1 MLKQRVASAIVLAP
15 IIIVPLYLGGVPF
28 ALLLALLSCLSAGE
42 YRNLLGN
49 AQLELHYVFIPIC
62 IMIALTGLSHES
74 AYLFDSLLIGALL
87 LLSLSA
93 IQKGIAVGAFGVS
106 GAIYIGGFWGTMG
119 LLRTG
124 PDGREWAFLVL
135 FVTWAAD
142 IAAFFG
148 GRAWGRHKLAPMISP
163 GKTWEGTVFG
173 IAASTLVSVL
183 WGIHMSLAVW
193 QCAIIGICLGIMAV
207 TGDLVESSLKR
218 YCNSKDSG
226 NLIPGHGGVLDRFD
240 SVLFTSAGGFV
251 IRELLQVFHVI

>member
-1 MLKQRVASAIVLAP
+1 MLKQRIASAIVLVP
-15 IIIVPLYLGGVPF
+15 LIIVPLYLGGLPF
-28 ALLLALLSCLSAGE
+28 GLLLALLSCLSARE
-42 YRNLLGN
+42 YKNLLGD
-49 AQLELHYVFIPIC
+49 AQLELHYMFIPIC
-62 IMIALTGLSHES
+62 IMIALTGLSQQS
-74 AYLFDSLLIGALL
+74 AYMFDALLISTLL

-93 IQKGIAVGAFGVS
+93 IQKDITAGAFGVS
-106 GAIYIGGFWGTMG
+106 GAVYIGGFWGTMG

-124 PDGREWAFLVL
+124 PDGREWAFLIL

-148 GRAWGRHKLAPMISP
+148 GRAWGKHKLAPRVSP

-183 WGIHMSLAVW
+183 WGIHTSLALW

-251 IRELLQVFHVI
+251 MRELLQVFHVI